1 MEEITVTGGRN
12 TSSLHFFLGSLSP
25 YCPCPDVI
33 VMNRGKSMFYF
44 GFDFQIDQISFLTL
58 ASGGLPSWKF
68 NEKGLFG
75 LSMFK

>member
-1 MEEITVTGGRN
+1 
-12 TSSLHFFLGSLSP
+12 
-25 YCPCPDVI
+25 
-33 VMNRGKSMFYF
+33 MNRGKSMFYF

-75 LSMFK
+75 LGKFK